1 VHGCPQ
7 ADDPKVHAAFGAAS
21 SRTFAAIRRECGER
35 RAMPPRTATNV
46 RVYEHS
52 TDRLLPVRDFL
63 QRLFRHASLAAIVM
77 AGSLL
82 VGIFGY
88 HWIAGQ
94 DWIDSF
100 LNAAM
105 ILGGMG
111 PVGDLN
117 SNAAKIFAGLYALYA
132 GLVFLVAAGILLA
145 PLFHRVMHKFHL
157 DDDERQAVG
166 KRNVKH

>member
-1 VHGCPQ
+1 
-7 ADDPKVHAAFGAAS
+7 
-21 SRTFAAIRRECGER
+21 
-35 RAMPPRTATNV
+35 
-46 RVYEHS
+46 VYEHR
-52 TDRLLPVRDFL
+52 TDRLLPVRDFID
-63 QRLFRHASLAAIVM
+63 RLLRHAGLASIVI

-88 HWIAGQ
+88 HWIAGY
-94 DWIDSF
+94 DWVDAF

-117 SNAAKIFAGLYALYA
+117 TNAAKIFAGLYALYA
-132 GLVFLVAAGILLA
+132 GLVFLVAAGIVLA

-157 DDDERQAVG
+157 DDDEREAARTRQA
-166 KRNVKH
+166 KH